1 MTIDQ
6 LKKIEK
12 FKGKNISTNDNL
24 VLRNW
29 ATISV
34 YLSSSWQLIEARWS
48 LPYYETFLPPII
60 KDEIRNLTVSRQV
73 IFVMFNLKMIVWEI
87 TQPPKILFI
96 KKYHLCKIVPD
107 IRHYNWCKSRLY
119 DYKPGPD
126 SLCCSYSY
134 NPSHKYH
141 SHKLSKETP

>member
-1 MTIDQ
+1 MTTFYATERQ
-6 LKKIEK
+6 SK
-12 FKGKNISTNDNL
+12 FIYCPLDNL
-24 VLRNW
+24 SRLGGRC
-29 ATISV
+29 
-34 YLSSSWQLIEARWS
+34 Q
-48 LPYYETFLPPII
+48 YYETFLPPII
-60 KDEIRNLTVSRQV
+60 KDEIRNLTVIRQV